1 MRTIIAG
8 SRNIFDYDLLLNAID
23 NCGWEITEVVSG
35 TAQGVDKLGEQWARK
50 NNIKLRRFPAN
61 WNKHG
66 RAAGPIRNKEMASY
80 AEALIALWDGN
91 SRGTERMIKEAE
103 RCGLKVIIKRTD
115 QLEKHH
121 DH

>member
-8 SRNIFDYDLLLNAID
+8 SRNIFDYDLLLDAIE

-35 TAQGVDKLGEQWARK
+35 TAQGVDRLGEHWANE

-66 RAAGPIRNKEMASY
+66 RSAGPIRNKEMANYS
-80 AEALIALWDGN
+80 EALIALWDGN
-91 SRGTERMIKEAE
+91 SCGTEHMIKEAKK
-103 RCGLKVIIKRTD
+103 CGLKIIVKRTD
-115 QLEKHH
+115 QYGIYI
-121 DH
+121 